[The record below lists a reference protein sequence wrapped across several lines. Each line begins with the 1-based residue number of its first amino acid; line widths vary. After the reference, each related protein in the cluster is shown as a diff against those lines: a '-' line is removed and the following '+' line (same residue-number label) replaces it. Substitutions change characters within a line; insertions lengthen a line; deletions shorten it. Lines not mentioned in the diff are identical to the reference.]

1 MSKFFLVLTLFAVLL
16 AGQISRADEAADKE
30 QLRELEKR
38 SAASL
43 VSGDFQMLGSIFAEE
58 WTLVS
63 DDGQV
68 LSRQQV
74 FGQLRN
80 GDLKFTSYALGD
92 VDIRIFGDTAVII
105 GHGNPHGQYRDQ
117 RFETNELFTDTFI
130 RRGGQWRCV
139 LSHTSTM
146 QQ

>member
-1 MSKFFLVLTLFAVLL
+1 MSKIFPVLIFLAVVLV
-16 AGQISRADEAADKE
+16 GQVSRGDEATDKD

-68 LSRQQV
+68 LSRQQI
-74 FGQLRN
+74 FSQLRG
-80 GDLKFTSYALGD
+80 GDLKFTSYALGEL
-92 VDIRIFGDTAVII
+92 DIRIFGDTAVVI
-105 GHGNPHGQYRDQ
+105 GHGTPHGEYRGE

-130 RRGGQWRCV
+130 RRAGQWRCV
-139 LSHTSTM
+139 LSHTSTL